1 MVTHMCPCGTTTES
15 RTYIVGE
22 CKMREEER
30 DALEEMSKS
39 DVYVTWKSLVDYRVE
54 IKRSLS

>member
-1 MVTHMCPCGTTTES
+1 
-15 RTYIVGE
+15 
-22 CKMREEER
+22 MREEER